1 MLRKN
6 RITWIL
12 LALTF
17 VLAVALTACAPTSVE
32 EVGAPTEA
40 PLPTEA
46 PVAEPEPIEVP
57 EPTEE
62 PSGEPVK
69 IGGLAPM
76 SAPGSVT
83 GGAAMQAAFDIA
95 LAEINDAGGV
105 LGRPVELVLVDTEGL
120 PERGTAAMEK
130 LINQDKV
137 VAVVGEYHSAVG
149 ITAKEIAHD
158 NHTPIIFAETWND
171 KITAS
176 QYPEVFRVAP
186 LSSEVAAVDAK
197 FISSLGVSKV
207 VIMTENTDY
216 GIPAAK
222 DTTSRLNDLG
232 IEATTFSADIGTQ
245 DFSAIIERIKA
256 EEPGLI
262 LVLLTGETSYNFEQ
276 QAAEASIGPQEVLMI
291 CNQVA
296 DDSEAFWT
304 NVPDGNH
311 CFYRRIGLPRALYT
325 PATQAFADKYTAA
338 TGKAAAESYAM
349 EAYDTLKL
357 MAAAIDAAGSTEA
370 DDIIAA
376 LESISYDGALGTIT
390 FPINSSNP
398 PDAAGKDPKWWH
410 QFPEPAI
417 TMVQYQEQGQNSA
430 NAAVVFPD
438 TYKTADPIMP
448 GGAAPPA
455 AAEPSGEPVKIGG
468 LAPMSAPGSVTGGA
482 AMQAAFDIALAEI
495 NDAGGVLGRPV
506 ELVLVDTEGL
516 PERGTA
522 AMEKL
527 INQDKVVAVVG
538 EYHSAVGITAKEI
551 AHDNHTPIIFAETW
565 NDKITAS
572 QYPEVF
578 RVAPLSSEVAA
589 VDAKFIS
596 SLGVSKVVIMT
607 ENTDYGIP
615 AAKDTTSRLNDLGIE
630 ATTFSAD
637 IGTQD
642 FSAII
647 ERIKAEEPGLI
658 LVLLTGETSYNF
670 EQQAA
675 EASIG
680 PQEVL
685 MICNQVADDSEAF
698 WTNVPDGNHCFYRRI
713 GLPRAL
719 YTPATQAFA
728 DKYTA
733 ATGKAA
739 AESYAMEA
747 YDTLKLMAAAIDAAG
762 STEADDI
769 IAALESI
776 SYDGALG
783 TITFPI
789 NSSNPPD
796 AAGKDP
802 KWWHQFPEPA
812 ITMVQYQEQ
821 GQNSA
826 NAAVVFPDT
835 YKTADPIMP

>member
-1 MLRKN
+1 
-6 RITWIL
+6 
-12 LALTF
+12 
-17 VLAVALTACAPTSVE
+17 VE

-448 GGAAPPA
+448 
-455 AAEPSGEPVKIGG
+455 
-468 LAPMSAPGSVTGGA
+468 
-482 AMQAAFDIALAEI
+482 
-495 NDAGGVLGRPV
+495 
-506 ELVLVDTEGL
+506 
-516 PERGTA
+516 
-522 AMEKL
+522 
-527 INQDKVVAVVG
+527 
-538 EYHSAVGITAKEI
+538 
-551 AHDNHTPIIFAETW
+551 
-565 NDKITAS
+565 
-572 QYPEVF
+572 
-578 RVAPLSSEVAA
+578 
-589 VDAKFIS
+589 
-596 SLGVSKVVIMT
+596 
-607 ENTDYGIP
+607 
-615 AAKDTTSRLNDLGIE
+615 
-630 ATTFSAD
+630 
-637 IGTQD
+637 
-642 FSAII
+642 
-647 ERIKAEEPGLI
+647 
-658 LVLLTGETSYNF
+658 
-670 EQQAA
+670 
-675 EASIG
+675 
-680 PQEVL
+680 
-685 MICNQVADDSEAF
+685 
-698 WTNVPDGNHCFYRRI
+698 
-713 GLPRAL
+713 
-719 YTPATQAFA
+719 
-728 DKYTA
+728 
-733 ATGKAA
+733 
-739 AESYAMEA
+739 
-747 YDTLKLMAAAIDAAG
+747 
-762 STEADDI
+762 
-769 IAALESI
+769 
-776 SYDGALG
+776 
-783 TITFPI
+783 
-789 NSSNPPD
+789 
-796 AAGKDP
+796 
-802 KWWHQFPEPA
+802 
-812 ITMVQYQEQ
+812 
-821 GQNSA
+821 
-826 NAAVVFPDT
+826 
-835 YKTADPIMP
+835 